1 MNLENNVDYDKSK
14 FNVVAVWPG
23 TLLEVPGQVEEF
35 EKFFKTEFGVEVK
48 FLEAIFTKP
57 DVGDPTTGGRSDLF
71 FAIDSSSES
80 FGSFCVRRLSL
91 GIRWLE
97 DAVSELNRYSQNPI
111 YPDRVLNYL

>member
-23 TLLEVPGQVEEF
+23 TLLELPGQVEEF
-35 EKFFKTEFGVEVK
+35 EKFFKTEFGVDVK

-91 GIRWLE
+91 GIRWLG
-97 DAVSELNRYSQNPI
+97 DVLSELNGYSQNPI

>member
-1 MNLENNVDYDKSK
+1 
-14 FNVVAVWPG
+14 
-23 TLLEVPGQVEEF
+23 
-35 EKFFKTEFGVEVK
+35 VK

-97 DAVSELNRYSQNPI
+97 DVLSELNGYSQNPI